1 MRPRKQDIGGP
12 VFWGYAI
19 VPWMVSLVVS
29 AFVTFGFSSQPKTVA
44 LIVSAL
50 LLTSGF
56 LWANRS
62 REPHFKPLAI
72 TIIIA
77 TASSVLFGLYNFDK
91 NEVLASYYDY
101 AREYSNVVPS
111 EPAVGLSDAG
121 VIDFT
126 VESTVDITRSVG
138 FTHKGVDYCIAPVLD
153 RTSSQAVQYW
163 ATGMDCCRP
172 MSDYWCDAARDPNVH
187 SGAVVFDN
195 KGWFQNSNRD
205 LYVKAMYK
213 AMAEFG
219 LQTAQY
225 PIYIRWTASGNKYF
239 LRDYYRKWAI
249 VFFVSFLLFYGL
261 VSGILAYVFVKNAPR
276 AHSKLSSSASS
287 VKQYTTDVP

>member
-1 MRPRKQDIGGP
+1 MGPRKDDIWGP

-19 VPWMVSLVVS
+19 VPWLVSLVVN
-29 AFVTFGFSSQPKTVA
+29 AYVTFGFASQPKA
-44 LIVSAL
+44 LAFIIFAL
-50 LLTSGF
+50 LLTSGL
-56 LWANRS
+56 LWSNRA
-62 REPHFKPLAI
+62 RQPHFKPLAI
-72 TIIIA
+72 TTVVA
-77 TASSVLFGLYNFDK
+77 TASSLLFGLYNFDK

-126 VESTVDITRSVG
+126 IESTVDITRSVG

-163 ATGMDCCRP
+163 ATGIDCCRP
-172 MSDYWCDAARDPNVH
+172 MSDYWCDAARDPYVH
-187 SGAVVFDN
+187 SGTVVFDT
-195 KGWFQNSNRD
+195 KGWFQDSNRD

-219 LQTAQY
+219 LQTAEH
-225 PIYIRWTASGNKYF
+225 PIYIRWTTSSNKYF

-249 VFFVSFLLFYGL
+249 VFFVCYLIFYGF
-261 VSGILAYVFVKNAPR
+261 VSGILSYVFIKYAPR
-276 AHSKLSSSASS
+276 AHSKLASSANA
-287 VKQYTTDVP
+287 VKQYSTDV